1 MTQTLNVTVPIP
13 DTHVL
18 VAKDEYNELLSYS
31 LDPVW
36 DLKEL
41 KRKLKMSSDDTIKD
55 RLLFNPK
62 FEKLLKQQ
70 GIAHYPD
77 GSLNRWRFN
86 ARKMNKFIEEHFEE
100 IHGKGWSNENQRQNN
115 HNCRNDVQ
123 RNIFLSNDAKHL
135 HHKRNS
141 DCNGCIN
148 SNVFILWQT
157 VLRTKKDWKS
167 LQRLTVK
174 HLTKISS

>member
-1 MTQTLNVTVPIP
+1 MRLPQLGQDVSMVIWSLAIGNTSLHKGITTLYTKGVSKITQTLSVTVPIP

-18 VAKDEYNELLSYS
+18 IAKDEYDELLNYS

-77 GSLNRWRFN
+77 ESLNRWRFN
-86 ARKMNKFIEEHFEE
+86 ARKMNKFIDEHFEE
-100 IHGKGWSNENQRQNN
+100 IHRKGRWIWTNY
-115 HNCRNDVQ
+115 
-123 RNIFLSNDAKHL
+123 
-135 HHKRNS
+135 NS
-141 DCNGCIN
+141 LKQH
-148 SNVFILWQT
+148 S
-157 VLRTKKDWKS
+157 
-167 LQRLTVK
+167 
-174 HLTKISS
+174 

>member
-1 MTQTLNVTVPIP
+1 MTQTLTVSVPIP

-18 VAKDEYNELLSYS
+18 VSKDEYDELLSYS

-41 KRKLKMSSDDTIKD
+41 KRKLKMSSDETIKD

-62 FEKLLKQQ
+62 FEKLLKKQ

-77 GSLNRWRFN
+77 ESLNRWRFN
-86 ARKMNKFIEEHFEE
+86 ARKMSAFIDEHFEE

-115 HNCRNDVQ
+115 LDQWNDVQ
-123 RNIFLSNDAKHL
+123 RNIFLNNDDE
-135 HHKRNS
+135 R
-141 DCNGCIN
+141 IYY
-148 SNVFILWQT
+148 
-157 VLRTKKDWKS
+157 
-167 LQRLTVK
+167 
-174 HLTKISS
+174 

>member
-18 VAKDEYNELLSYS
+18 VAKDEYEELLSYS

-41 KRKLKMSSDDTIKD
+41 KKKLKMSSDDTIKD

-77 GSLNRWRFN
+77 ESLNRWRFN

-100 IHGKGWSNENQRQNN
+100 IHGKGR
-115 HNCRNDVQ
+115 
-123 RNIFLSNDAKHL
+123 
-135 HHKRNS
+135 
-141 DCNGCIN
+141 
-148 SNVFILWQT
+148 
-157 VLRTKKDWKS
+157 
-167 LQRLTVK
+167 
-174 HLTKISS
+174 

>member
-1 MTQTLNVTVPIP
+1 MEQTLTVSLTIP

-18 VAKDEYNELLSYS
+18 VSIDEYEELLSYS

-41 KRKLKMSSDDTIKD
+41 KKKLKMSSDDTIKD

-77 GSLNRWRFN
+77 ESLNRWRFN
-86 ARKMNKFIEEHFEE
+86 ARKMSAFIDEHFEE
-100 IHGKGWSNENQRQNN
+100 IHRKGDQMKIKDKTILIAGMMFNA
-115 HNCRNDVQ
+115 
-123 RNIFLSNDAKHL
+123 IF
-135 HHKRNS
+135 
-141 DCNGCIN
+141 
-148 SNVFILWQT
+148 F
-157 VLRTKKDWKS
+157 
-167 LQRLTVK
+167 
-174 HLTKISS
+174 

>member
-18 VAKDEYNELLSYS
+18 VAKDEYEELLSYS

-41 KRKLKMSSDDTIKD
+41 KKKLKMSSDYTIKD

-77 GSLNRWRFN
+77 ESLNRWRFN
-86 ARKMNKFIEEHFEE
+86 ARKMSNFIDEHFEE
-100 IHGKGWSNENQRQNN
+100 IHKG
-115 HNCRNDVQ
+115 V
-123 RNIFLSNDAKHL
+123 
-135 HHKRNS
+135 
-141 DCNGCIN
+141 
-148 SNVFILWQT
+148 
-157 VLRTKKDWKS
+157 KK
-167 LQRLTVK
+167 
-174 HLTKISS
+174 

>member
-1 MTQTLNVTVPIP
+1 MTQTLSVTVPIP
-13 DTHVL
+13 DTYVL
-18 VAKDEYNELLSYS
+18 IAKDEYDELLNYS

-77 GSLNRWRFN
+77 ESLNRWRFN
-86 ARKMNKFIEEHFEE
+86 ARKMNKFIDEHFEE
-100 IHGKGWSNENQRQNN
+100 IHRKGDEYEQIILNRITIMDRTITRIHLCRVYFTTALGIAMLISIAAFVFSNMN
-115 HNCRNDVQ
+115 
-123 RNIFLSNDAKHL
+123 FSN
-135 HHKRNS
+135 
-141 DCNGCIN
+141 
-148 SNVFILWQT
+148 
-157 VLRTKKDWKS
+157 KK
-167 LQRLTVK
+167 TEC
-174 HLTKISS
+174 

>member
-18 VAKDEYNELLSYS
+18 VAKDEYEELLSYS

-41 KRKLKMSSDDTIKD
+41 KKKLKMSSDDTIKD

-62 FEKLLKQQ
+62 FENLLKQQ

-77 GSLNRWRFN
+77 ESLNRWRFN
-86 ARKMNKFIEEHFEE
+86 ARKMSNFIDEHFEE
-100 IHGKGWSNENQRQNN
+100 IHRKGIKMANTDKTILISGMMFNTMF
-115 HNCRNDVQ
+115 
-123 RNIFLSNDAKHL
+123 FLLIGRSG
-135 HHKRNS
+135 HH
-141 DCNGCIN
+141 
-148 SNVFILWQT
+148 
-157 VLRTKKDWKS
+157 
-167 LQRLTVK
+167 
-174 HLTKISS
+174 

>member
-1 MTQTLNVTVPIP
+1 MIQTLNVTVPIP
-13 DTHVL
+13 IPKDYVL
-18 VAKDEYNELLSYS
+18 VPTNEYEQLQEIA

-62 FEKLLKQQ
+62 FEKLLKKQ

-77 GSLNRWRFN
+77 ESLNRWRFN

-100 IHGKGWSNENQRQNN
+100 IHGKGR
-115 HNCRNDVQ
+115 
-123 RNIFLSNDAKHL
+123 
-135 HHKRNS
+135 
-141 DCNGCIN
+141 
-148 SNVFILWQT
+148 
-157 VLRTKKDWKS
+157 
-167 LQRLTVK
+167 
-174 HLTKISS
+174 